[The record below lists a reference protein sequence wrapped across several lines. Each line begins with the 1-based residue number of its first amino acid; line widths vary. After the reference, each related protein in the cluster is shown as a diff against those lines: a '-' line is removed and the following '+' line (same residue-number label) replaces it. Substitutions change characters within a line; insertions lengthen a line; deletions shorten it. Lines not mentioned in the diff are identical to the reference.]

1 MKNNFEQDELLE
13 DVLAEAAPQNF
24 RDELFARTLKQ
35 VRRRKQWRR
44 TRSALLAA
52 SAVVAL
58 IFFARTLPPT
68 KPAPT
73 QIISNPLLVHSQPL
87 TASMIVRTDSAVAM
101 VGSSNSSVAILKSA
115 SAQDLFGVIGD
126 EELFDLLEGR
136 PAILVRR
143 NSFEA
148 ELVFA
153 NPADQ
158 DGFPVGN

>member
-1 MKNNFEQDELLE
+1 MKNNFEHDELLE
-13 DVLAEAAPQNF
+13 DVLAEAAPQSF
-24 RDELFARTLKQ
+24 RDELFARTLQQ

-58 IFFARTLPPT
+58 IFFARTLPTT
-68 KPAPT
+68 KLPPT

-101 VGSSNSSVAILKSA
+101 VGSSSSSVAILKSA
-115 SAQDLFGVIGD
+115 PAKNLFRLIGD
-126 EELFDLLEGR
+126 DELFSSLEGR
-136 PAILVRR
+136 PAVLVYR

-153 NPADQ
+153 NPTDQ
-158 DGFPVGN
+158 DGFPIR